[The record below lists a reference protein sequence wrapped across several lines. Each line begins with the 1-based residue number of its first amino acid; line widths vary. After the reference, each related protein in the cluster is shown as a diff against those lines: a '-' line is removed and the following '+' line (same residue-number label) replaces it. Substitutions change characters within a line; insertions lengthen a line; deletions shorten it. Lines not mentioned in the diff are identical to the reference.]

1 MINIEN
7 MHDPRLHLT
16 RGERVVLVGKAESE
30 TGAIFSKVVLALLLG
45 AVLICLPVVPIYSS
59 MFFSRIIG
67 YGMFFQMPLS
77 WIHGTIIGV
86 AIDVILLFGLS
97 RIGYFH
103 GFNET
108 DAGFNETDADL
119 FVVTDMRIFKITA
132 GNAEDV
138 APRADLELMQI
149 NGRTAL
155 LKIRDRKPLRIIV
168 DSGQKQ

>member
-45 AVLICLPVVPIYSS
+45 AVPFCLPVVPIY
-59 MFFSRIIG
+59 
-67 YGMFFQMPLS
+67 
-77 WIHGTIIGV
+77 IGV
-86 AIDVILLFGLS
+86 AIDLVLLFGLS

-103 GFNET
+103 
-108 DAGFNETDADL
+108 DFNETDADL